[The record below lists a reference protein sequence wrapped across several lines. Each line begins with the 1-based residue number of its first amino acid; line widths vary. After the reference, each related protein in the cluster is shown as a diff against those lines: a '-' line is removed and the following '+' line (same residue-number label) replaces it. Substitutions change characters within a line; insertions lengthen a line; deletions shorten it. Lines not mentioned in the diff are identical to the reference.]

1 MTMMTSPRALMAF
14 AAPAAAVENPQ
25 SPAELVEA
33 IGKRFEAFKEANDAR
48 LEEIAKGKGEDPV
61 AREKVEKINAEI
73 GDLQA
78 SLDAATKAIG
88 RLTAG
93 GGSGTDAES
102 EAEANNARRFFALAN
117 DGEMPA
123 EADVDAYRAYNRAF
137 QAYIR
142 RGDRAIKPD
151 VQAALS
157 VGADPEGGF
166 WVRPDRTDQIVTRMF
181 ETSPMREVAN
191 IETIGTDTF
200 EYPLDTNDAT
210 SGGWVAEKGSRTET
224 ATPDVGVGKIF
235 AHEQYA
241 EPRATQK
248 ILDDMQ
254 FDIEGWLVRKITD
267 KLVRTENTAFITGNG
282 TSKPRGFVDYGSA
295 AVTTDDSSRSW
306 GVLQYVPVGAAGA
319 FPTISGGGAD
329 GASDPDG
336 LITLIHKLK
345 PSYRTNARWMMNR
358 ATVGEVRKL
367 KDANGQYVWSM
378 GNIQAGQPQQLLGY
392 GIAEAEDMADIASDS
407 YSIAFGDF
415 RSGYTIVDRL
425 GLRLLRDPFTTK
437 GFVKFYVTK
446 RVGGDVVDFDAIKLL
461 KFAAS

>member
-1 MTMMTSPRALMAF
+1 MTNMTSPRALMALAGPAS
-14 AAPAAAVENPQ
+14 AAENPQ
-25 SPAELVEA
+25 SPAEIADA
-33 IGKRFEAFKEANDAR
+33 IGKRFEEFKAANDERFASI
-48 LEEIAKGKGEDPV
+48 EKGLGEDPIV
-61 AREKVEKINAEI
+61 REKVEKLNAEI

-78 SLDAATKAIG
+78 MLDETTKAVG

-93 GGSGTDAES
+93 GGSGGDGKDV
-102 EAEANNARRFFALAN
+102 EASDARRFYALVN
-117 DGEMPA
+117 DGEAVANPDLD
-123 EADVDAYRAYNRAF
+123 EYRAYSRAINT
-137 QAYIR
+137 YIR
-142 RGDRAIKPD
+142 RGDLAIKPD
-151 VQAALS
+151 VRAALS

-166 WVRPDRTDQIVTRMF
+166 WIQPDRTDQIVTRMF

-210 SGGWVAEKGSRTET
+210 SGGWVAEKGARTET

-254 FDIEGWLVRKITD
+254 FDIEGWLIRKISD
-267 KLVRTENTAFITGNG
+267 KLVRTENAAFVTGNG
-282 TSKPRGFVDYGSA
+282 SSKPRGFVDYGSS
-295 AVTTDDSSRSW
+295 AVTTDDGSRDW

-329 GASDPDG
+329 GASDPDA
-336 LITLIHKLK
+336 LVTIIHKLK

-367 KDANGQYVWSM
+367 KDANGQYLWSM

-392 GIAEAEDMADIASDS
+392 PITEAEDMADMTSDS
-407 YSIAFGDF
+407 ISIAFGDF

-425 GLRLLRDPFTTK
+425 GLRLLRDPYTTK

-461 KFAAS
+461 KFASS

>member
-14 AAPAAAVENPQ
+14 AAPAAAAENPQ
-25 SPAELVEA
+25 TPAELVEA
-33 IGKRFEAFKEANDAR
+33 IGKRFEEFKAANDAR
-48 LEEIAKGKGEDPV
+48 LDEIASGKGEDPV
-61 AREKVEKINAEI
+61 AREKVEKINTEI

-78 SLDAATKAIG
+78 KLDDTVKALG
-88 RLTAG
+88 RLTVGGAAG
-93 GGSGTDAES
+93 GDEKAQK
-102 EAEANNARRFFALAN
+102 EANDARRFYALAN
-117 DGEMPA
+117 DGEVPSQV
-123 EADVDAYRAYNRAF
+123 DVDEYRAYCGAF
-137 QAYIR
+137 HSYIR
-142 RGDRAIKPD
+142 RGELAIKPD
-151 VQAALS
+151 VRAALS

-210 SGGWVAEKGSRTET
+210 SGGWVAEKGTRSET

-267 KLVRTENTAFITGNG
+267 KLVRTENTAFVTGNG
-282 TSKPRGFVDYGSA
+282 NSKPRGFVDYGSA
-295 AVTTDDSSRSW
+295 AVTTDDDSRSW

-319 FPTISGGGAD
+319 FPTVSGGGAD
-329 GASDPDG
+329 GASDPDA

-345 PSYRTNARWMMNR
+345 PAYRTNARWMMNR

-367 KDANGQYVWSM
+367 KDANGNYIWSM

-392 GIAEAEDMADIASDS
+392 GITEAEDMADIASDS
-407 YSIAFGDF
+407 FSIAFGDF
-415 RSGYTIVDRL
+415 RAGYTIVDRM
-425 GLRLLRDPFTTK
+425 GLRLLRDPYTTK

>member
-25 SPAELVEA
+25 TPAELVEA
-33 IGKRFEAFKEANDAR
+33 IGKRFEEFKAANDTR

-61 AREKVEKINAEI
+61 ARDKVEKINKEI

-78 SLDAATKAIG
+78 RLEDTTKALG
-88 RLTAG
+88 RLTVG
-93 GGSGTDAES
+93 GGAVNDKDA
-102 EAEANNARRFFALAN
+102 EAEAKHASRFYALVN
-117 DGEMPA
+117 DGVAPA
-123 EADVDAYRAYNRAF
+123 EPNVDEYRAYCRAF
-137 QAYIR
+137 HAYIR
-142 RGDRAIKPD
+142 RGPDAIKPD
-151 VQAALS
+151 VRAALS
-157 VGADPEGGF
+157 VGSDPEGGF
-166 WVRPDRTDQIVTRMF
+166 WIRPDRTDQIVTRMF

-210 SGGWVAEKGSRTET
+210 SGGWVAEKATRSET
-224 ATPDVGVGKIF
+224 ATPAVGVGKIF

-267 KLVRTENTAFITGNG
+267 KLVRTENTAFVTGSG
-282 TSKPRGFVDYGSA
+282 VGQPRGFIDYGSA
-295 AVTTDDSSRSW
+295 AATTDDASRSW

-319 FPTISGGGAD
+319 FPTVSGGGAD
-329 GASDPDG
+329 GASDPDA

-345 PSYRTNARWMMNR
+345 PGYRSNARWMMNR
-358 ATVGEVRKL
+358 ASVGEVRKL
-367 KDANGQYVWSM
+367 KDANGQYIWSM
-378 GNIQAGQPQQLLGY
+378 GNLQAGQPQQLLGY

-415 RSGYTIVDRL
+415 RAGYTIVDRL

>member
-1 MTMMTSPRALMAF
+1 MTMMTSPKALMAF
-14 AAPAAAVENPQ
+14 AGPAAAAENPQ
-25 SPAELVEA
+25 TPAEIANA
-33 IGKRFEAFKEANDAR
+33 IGKRFEEFKAANDER
-48 LEEIAKGKGEDPV
+48 LEKIEKGQGEDPV
-61 AREKVEKINAEI
+61 VRERVEKLNDEI

-78 SLDAATKAIG
+78 KLDDTVKSIG

-93 GGSGTDAES
+93 GGGSGS
-102 EAEANNARRFFALAN
+102 EDDQKVANDARRFFTLAN
-117 DGEMPA
+117 DGAIPA
-123 EADVDAYRAYNRAF
+123 QPDVEEYLAF
-137 QAYIR
+137 SKAMNTYIR
-142 RGDRAIKPD
+142 RGGDAIKPD
-151 VQAALS
+151 VRAALS

-166 WVRPDRTDQIVTRMF
+166 WIQPDRTDQIVTRMF
-181 ETSPMREVAN
+181 ETSPMRDVAN

-210 SGGWVAEKGSRTET
+210 SGGWVAEKATRSET
-224 ATPDVGVGKIF
+224 STPDVGVGKIF
-235 AHEQYA
+235 VHEQYA

-254 FDIEGWLVRKITD
+254 FDIEGWLVRKTSD
-267 KLVRTENTAFITGNG
+267 KLVRTENQAFVTGNG
-282 TSKPRGFVDYGSA
+282 VSKPRGFISYGADA
-295 AVTTDDSSRSW
+295 ATTDDASRGW

-319 FPTISGGGAD
+319 FPVISGGAAD
-329 GASDPDG
+329 GSSDPDA

-345 PSYRTNARWMMNR
+345 PAYRMNARWMMNR

-367 KDANGQYVWSM
+367 KDANGQYLWSM

-392 GIAEAEDMADIASDS
+392 PITEAEDMADITSDS
-407 YSIAFGDF
+407 FSIAFGDF

-437 GFVKFYVTK
+437 GFVKFYITK

-461 KFAAS
+461 KFATS

>member
-1 MTMMTSPRALMAF
+1 MTMMISPRALMAF
-14 AAPAAAVENPQ
+14 AAPAAAENPQ
-25 SPAELVEA
+25 TPAELVEA

-48 LEEIAKGKGEDPV
+48 LEEISKGKGEDPV

-78 SLDAATKAIG
+78 KLEATTKAIG

-93 GGSGTDAES
+93 GAGAGDEGAQNEVSD
-102 EAEANNARRFFALAN
+102 ARRFYALAN
-117 DGEMPA
+117 AGEAPSQV
-123 EADVDAYRAYNRAF
+123 DVDEYRAYCRAWH
-137 QAYIR
+137 AYIR
-142 RGDRAIKPD
+142 RGDLAIKPD
-151 VQAALS
+151 VRAALS

-210 SGGWVAEKGSRTET
+210 SGGWVAEKATRSET

-267 KLVRTENTAFITGNG
+267 KLVRTENAAFVTGNG

-295 AVTTDDSSRSW
+295 AVTTDDASRSW

-319 FPTISGGGAD
+319 FPAISGGGAD
-329 GASDPDG
+329 GASDPDA
-336 LITLIHKLK
+336 LITIIHKLK
-345 PSYRTNARWMMNR
+345 PAYRTNARWMMNR

-367 KDANGQYVWSM
+367 KDANGQYLWSM

-407 YSIAFGDF
+407 FSIAFGDF
-415 RSGYTIVDRL
+415 RSGYTIVDRM
-425 GLRLLRDPFTTK
+425 GLRLLRDPYTTK